1 MNQNDVISL
10 IANALPDYHVW
21 SNRVPKNVT
30 PTPALYVLLTDIA
43 IQEYAECKGSN
54 EWLISMNIDVNSVY
68 AQGYDTQDIVNNA
81 VSDIITRIKA
91 LPAVKNS
98 RLEGS
103 RSMTYDTP
111 TNTVTRQILTF
122 SFWVNR
128 WH

>member
-10 IANALPDYHVW
+10 IADALPDYHVW
-21 SNRVPKNVT
+21 SNRVPKNT
-30 PTPALYVLLTDIA
+30 PTPDLYILLTDIA

-81 VSDIITRIKA
+81 VSDIIPRIKA
-91 LPAVKNS
+91 LPVVKNS

-111 TNTVTRQILTF
+111 THTVTRQILTF

-128 WH
+128 